1 MLCEVVSISNEYVNK
16 ICRSIELCALT
27 IQLNFTSAI
36 YYGTEYLHQPFRTVE
51 NIHQTYMHIET
62 AHSSNTCTKY
72 SSCKDVALSLLLFDC
87 SCFFCVFFLFGFFF
101 VFGWGQTKK
110 KIGEGYINAAT
121 NVFVQPLVQH
131 VQCLPLHC

>member
-1 MLCEVVSISNEYVNK
+1 MSYEVVSISNEYVNK
-16 ICRSIELCALT
+16 IWRSIELCALT

-87 SCFFCVFFLFGFFF
+87 SWFFF
-101 VFGWGQTKK
+101 VFFFVWFCFLFLGGVRPKK
-110 KIGEGYINAAT
+110 KSERGTLMQRQMFLYSR
-121 NVFVQPLVQH
+121 
-131 VQCLPLHC
+131 

>member
-16 ICRSIELCALT
+16 IWRCIELCALT

-87 SCFFCVFFLFGFFF
+87 SCFFCVFFVWFFF
-101 VFGWGQTKK
+101 CFWVGSDQKK
-110 KIGEGYINAAT
+110 NRRG
-121 NVFVQPLVQH
+121 VH
-131 VQCLPLHC
+131 